1 MQGSERSRDDVD
13 SVEFWFGWL
22 MASSLFLSSKSRGLR
37 AESQTDEDD
46 DEENDDHLDTQK
58 VSRKV
63 GKWRRRSEEASNAT
77 HLHVLRGHFITSCPA
92 SSFDLSYIQILHL
105 SKSNSW
111 HKGNMP

>member
-1 MQGSERSRDDVD
+1 
-13 SVEFWFGWL
+13 

-63 GKWRRRSEEASNAT
+63 GKWRLSEASNAT
-77 HLHVLRGHFITSCPA
+77 HLHVLRGHFITSCPTT
-92 SSFDLSYIQILHL
+92 SSFDLSHIQIHL
-105 SKSNSW
+105 SKSNS
-111 HKGNMP
+111 